1 MGYRHRAQHYLTPT
15 PNNLSRDQRARLIA
29 VASSLER
36 RTRSPGRRRGCL
48 GLHGIEVL
56 RCLLFRFDGPRGC
69 FPSLDTL
76 QRVLGFARTTIVR
89 AMRDLQ
95 AVGLIKI
102 TQRLQRVRIVRTS
115 PHTGLP
121 EEITTTVQGSNLI
134 TFTADLPRRV
144 PLPLAAVL
152 GRSVVR
158 RRPAAKP
165 QEALGVAL
173 AAMLNPWKQS
183 S

>member
-1 MGYRHRAQHYLTPT
+1 
-15 PNNLSRDQRARLIA
+15 
-29 VASSLER
+29 
-36 RTRSPGRRRGCL
+36 
-48 GLHGIEVL
+48 
-56 RCLLFRFDGPRGC
+56 
-69 FPSLDTL
+69 
-76 QRVLGFARTTIVR
+76 
-89 AMRDLQ
+89 MRDLQ

-134 TFTADLPRRV
+134 TFVVDLPQRI